1 MLAIKYPDSKTRPEL
16 ETWLCYL
23 LARWPWASCI
33 IFLSFAFPTCEMGL
47 GEVLI
52 WWGCWKYQE
61 RQCIQSTQ
69 HSAWCI
75 MGSPRIRAMMTVESV
90 TFVTFLSGMVRRKGA
105 QSLLRPSALLNPCLA
120 GWAVREGSIRVGS
133 WSFIWFFPASEPII
147 WDFWGLSGRGGFK
160 GPSNQPWF
168 MSKGFQFQKPHHQFL
183 QEKSWTIGADLLTL
197 GLCLRP
203 ASENQEL
210 SRQSL

>member
-1 MLAIKYPDSKTRPEL
+1 MTLSQLHHLSKF
-16 ETWLCYL
+16 
-23 LARWPWASCI
+23 CI
-33 IFLSFAFPTCEMGL
+33 SHMWNGVRRSTSLMGL
-47 GEVLI
+47 LKVSRETMH
-52 WWGCWKYQE
+52 
-61 RQCIQSTQ
+61 TQ